1 CEAGTVGRPAER
13 GGGVGAGA
21 RHARLLGGAGALRP
35 CDAQGA
41 REPGVVGAEGPLRA
55 RQRLRARRAHRLLP
69 LQRAR
74 PVRPA
79 ERRAGRLPAR
89 ARARQHRQADLLE
102 PSCQRAP
109 STTTSWPPWSAD
121 VATPS
126 SGPTTFTCRSCA
138 SLTPS
143 AAKPRL
149 YITTVVA

>member
-55 RQRLRARRAHRLLP
+55 RQRLRARRARGLLP

-89 ARARQHRQADLLE
+89 ACAGQHREAHVLIG
-102 PSCQRAP
+102 QRAP